1 MQCQAQKQCQRLVA
15 SPHLRY
21 NLVNTSMLL
30 REFVYFTDTD
40 AEQQDNK
47 RYDPTDDASVLSV
60 KDTRKTRLT
69 LKMLNKLRLAGEA
82 REQETMEDL
91 ALVRKMYAQPAP
103 EAAPA

>member
-1 MQCQAQKQCQRLVA
+1 
-15 SPHLRY
+15 
-21 NLVNTSMLL
+21 MLL

-91 ALVRKMYAQPAP
+91 VLVRKMYAQPAP

>member
-1 MQCQAQKQCQRLVA
+1 
-15 SPHLRY
+15 
-21 NLVNTSMLL
+21 MLL

-47 RYDPTDDASVLSV
+47 RYDPTDDTSVLSV